1 MGGEAKEGKGRQKV
15 SRKVDNGDLAERSK
29 GTDRDKRARE
39 RERENRN
46 RNRDRHRNQTRPSVK
61 SQWLNCM
68 GREV

>member
-15 SRKVDNGDLAERSK
+15 SRKVDNGELAERSK
-29 GTDRDKRARE
+29 GTETKKSE